1 MTGEFHEQSKQLFTT
16 LSTTTRRITINGEPF
31 LLSDT
36 VGFISKL
43 PAYMITAFKSTL
55 EELLYTNIIIV
66 VVDISDSSFELQKKF
81 KSCMRTLNELGVK
94 TDQIFFALNKSDLLT
109 NDQIDEQLKTLNF
122 QNNNITMVISAKTGK
137 NIEEL
142 QKLIF
147 TKIHD

>member
-1 MTGEFHEQSKQLFTT
+1 
-16 LSTTTRRITINGEPF
+16 
-31 LLSDT
+31 
-36 VGFISKL
+36 
-43 PAYMITAFKSTL
+43 
-55 EELLYTNIIIV
+55 
-66 VVDISDSSFELQKKF
+66 
-81 KSCMRTLNELGVK
+81 MRTLNELGVK